1 MLDQND
7 LKILADMFAAS
18 EERVM
23 KRIDRLEE
31 RIDRL
36 EERMDRLEERMNRL
50 EVRMDRLDERVGRL
64 EKRVDALEE
73 HQKKMEANLYD
84 EVGRVQSYFDRKLDA
99 VRNDV
104 SEMKQYYRIERVE
117 NATSATILKIVSSL
131 QKDVEEL
138 KQKIA

>member
-36 EERMDRLEERMNRL
+36 EERMD
-50 EVRMDRLDERVGRL
+50 RL

-104 SEMKQYYRIERVE
+104 SEMKQYYRIDRVE
-117 NATSATILKIVSSL
+117 NATSTTILKIVSSL

>member
-7 LKILADMFAAS
+7 LKILAGMFAAS

-23 KRIDRLEE
+23 KRMDRLEE
-31 RIDRL
+31 RMDRLEECMDRL
-36 EERMDRLEERMNRL
+36 EERMDRLEERM
-50 EVRMDRLDERVGRL
+50 GCL

-84 EVGRVQSYFDRKLDA
+84 EIGRVQSYFDRKLDA
-99 VRNDV
+99 VRSDV
-104 SEMKQYYRIERVE
+104 NEMKQYYRIERVE
-117 NATSATILKIVSSL
+117 NATSATILKIVSGL